1 MAPSSPHPPSKRKH
15 KTGDTK
21 NAQPSKK
28 LKKTEAVKSN
38 DKGKGRDREF
48 QLVTSSMVVSV
59 PPVFAG
65 NPRAG
70 VEEMLD
76 SLIMRYI
83 FWLFCDASRS

>member
-15 KTGDTK
+15 KTADAKT
-21 NAQPSKK
+21 AQPSKK
-28 LKKTEAVKSN
+28 LKKTEPVKPN

-76 SLIMRYI
+76 SLIMRYV
-83 FWLFCDASRS
+83 FYLSYDASRL